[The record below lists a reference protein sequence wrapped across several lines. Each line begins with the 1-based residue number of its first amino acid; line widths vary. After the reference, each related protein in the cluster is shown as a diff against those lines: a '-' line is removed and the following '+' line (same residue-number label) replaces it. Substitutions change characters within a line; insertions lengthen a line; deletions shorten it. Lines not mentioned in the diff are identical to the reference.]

1 MPVPRPIPRPPRHRN
16 RHRAPPRRRLVTAA
30 GSSAHTEGA
39 FSGLPGWASH
49 AARIADARLAGAAC
63 AGHAPL
69 FDLDLPGE
77 TDTDRAHRHQTA
89 ARICRRCPVR
99 DACRANAHQQHQPAG
114 IWAGHVY
121 DPNQPGTITDIP
133 PQP

>member
-1 MPVPRPIPRPPRHRN
+1 M
-16 RHRAPPRRRLVTAA
+16 TAA
-30 GSSAHTEGA
+30 GSSAHREGA

-49 AARIADARLAGAAC
+49 AARIADARLVGAAC

-77 TDTDRAHRHQTA
+77 TDTERAHRHQAA

-121 DPNQPGTITDIP
+121 DPNQPDP
-133 PQP
+133 APLLQP